1 VRISLHSSA
10 GRWLTAGAFALAV
23 AAAPAVTVLST
34 SHADSVRPVAAC
46 PAGETEDL
54 FTDNCVPELS
64 PNTPGGNWPT
74 PAPVVPDNTG
84 EITESTPG
92 DPDSVPEIDGVPC
105 TGGRSGGACI
115 GLEEDAVPP
124 VVPHSTLSSSP

>member
-1 VRISLHSSA
+1 MPTTLRPSV
-10 GRWLTAGAFALAV
+10 GRWLAAGAFALAV
-23 AAAPAVTVLST
+23 TAAPAVTVLAT
-34 SHADSVRPVAAC
+34 PGTAPARPVAAC

-54 FTDNCVPELS
+54 YTDNCVPELS

-74 PAPVVPDNTG
+74 PAPVTPPYEG
-84 EITESTPG
+84 ELTESTPG
-92 DPDSVPEIDGVPC
+92 DPDSVPEIDGIPC
-105 TGGRSGGACI
+105 SGGRSSGACI

>member
-1 VRISLHSSA
+1 MLCSA
-10 GRWLTAGAFALAV
+10 FVFAV
-23 AAAPAVTVLST
+23 TAAPALAFSAIP
-34 SHADSVRPVAAC
+34 SGPLVAAC

-54 FTDNCVPELS
+54 YTDNCIPELS
-64 PNTPGGNWPT
+64 PNVPGGAYPT
-74 PAPVVPDNTG
+74 AGVTPDYSG
-84 EITESTPG
+84 QLTESTPG

-105 TGGRSGGACI
+105 SGGRSSGACI